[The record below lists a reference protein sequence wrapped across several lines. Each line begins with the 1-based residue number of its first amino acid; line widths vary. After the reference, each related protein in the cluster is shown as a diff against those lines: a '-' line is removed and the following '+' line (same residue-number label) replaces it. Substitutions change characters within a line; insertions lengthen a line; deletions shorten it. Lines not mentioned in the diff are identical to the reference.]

1 MAQKALESMTLG
13 HIRSHGCR
21 DLLVYCAAV
30 NCNHSSVIVRITCR
44 TTCLLAHS
52 VSAWCAPVG
61 IGEPMCAA
69 IGGRIRINGTLEK

>member
-30 NCNHSSVIVRITCR
+30 NCNHSSVMSADHLPDDLPIGSLCLRMVCPCGHRGADVRRDWGPHTNKR
-44 TTCLLAHS
+44 YA
-52 VSAWCAPVG
+52 
-61 IGEPMCAA
+61 
-69 IGGRIRINGTLEK
+69 